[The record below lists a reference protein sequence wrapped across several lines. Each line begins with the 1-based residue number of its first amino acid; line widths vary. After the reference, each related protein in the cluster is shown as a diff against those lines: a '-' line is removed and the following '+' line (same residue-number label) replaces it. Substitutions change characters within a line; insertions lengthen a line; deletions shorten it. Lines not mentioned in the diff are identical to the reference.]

1 MYEMAAKQIAHCK
14 RIHYLVHV
22 TVLSITYLSFSTV

>member
-1 MYEMAAKQIAHCK
+1 MAVKKIAHCK
-14 RIHYLVHV
+14 RIHCIV